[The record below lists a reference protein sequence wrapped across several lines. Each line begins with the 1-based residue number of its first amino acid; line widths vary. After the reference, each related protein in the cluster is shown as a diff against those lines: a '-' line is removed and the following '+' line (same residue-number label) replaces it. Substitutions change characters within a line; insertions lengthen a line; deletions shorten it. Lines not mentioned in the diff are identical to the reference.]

1 VAGTLH
7 EVEVGQRLDRKG
19 QVMETVLVVVLVLG
33 GLALLVGLGGAA
45 RRSARS
51 GTAPSPA
58 PSAPPPRPHQPPRP
72 GTASRAQTP
81 FETRRETEAL
91 VDGLIIGHHIGRE
104 RAERDH
110 RPLQDELDR
119 ARDELRAFE
128 DVLASGDEDATDGG
142 AGEGEPWYLDA
153 HPADVDHAIG
163 DLDGAEVDSLDGL
176 DTFDDLDGFEDD
188 DY

>member
-1 VAGTLH
+1 
-7 EVEVGQRLDRKG
+7 
-19 QVMETVLVVVLVLG
+19 METVLVVLLVLG
-33 GLALLVGLGGAA
+33 GLALLVWLGGAA
-45 RRSARS
+45 RRSART
-51 GTAPSPA
+51 GTSPSPG
-58 PSAPPPRPHQPPRP
+58 PSTPPPQPRPAARP
-72 GTASRAQTP
+72 GTAPRVQTP
-81 FETRRETEAL
+81 FETPRETEAL

-104 RAERDH
+104 RAEHEH

-128 DVLASGDEDATDGG
+128 DVLASGDEDATDSGV
-142 AGEGEPWYLDA
+142 GEGEPWYLDA